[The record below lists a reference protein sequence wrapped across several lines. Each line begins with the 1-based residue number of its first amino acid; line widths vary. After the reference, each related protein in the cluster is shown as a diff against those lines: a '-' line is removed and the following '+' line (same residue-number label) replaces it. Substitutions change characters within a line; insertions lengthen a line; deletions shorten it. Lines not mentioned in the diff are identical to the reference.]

1 MLTCLWHWT
10 ICSINN
16 QDGSIHLG
24 RTSNHVLDV
33 VSMTWTVYVGVVT
46 IVSFIFYVS
55 GRDCY
60 APRFFFRRTINLV
73 ICLKITKVFCNC
85 CCQSRLTMVHVT
97 NRSDVAVRFT
107 SIKLFLCHRGLLLV
121 FFTAGITPL
130 AFKLRE
136 FRLNFVRYILRH
148 WIIMIKLH

>member
-16 QDGSIHLG
+16 QDGSIHLSCP
-24 RTSNHVLDV
+24 SNHVLHI
-33 VSMTWTVYVGVVT
+33 VSMARTVYVRIVT
-46 IVSFIFYVS
+46 VASFIFYVS
-55 GRDCY
+55 SRDCY
-60 APRFFFRRTINLV
+60 PTRFFFRRTINLV
-73 ICLKITKVFCNC
+73 ICLKITKVFCNRS
-85 CCQSRLTMVHVT
+85 CQSRLTMVHVT
-97 NRSDVAVRFT
+97 NRSNVAVRFT
-107 SIKLFLCHRGLLLV
+107 TIKLFLCHRGLLLV
-121 FFTAGITPL
+121 FFKAGITPL